1 MFGFFGNHTYFCILF
16 TNSVS
21 IHDTDFKKSL
31 QKIWFSQKI
40 HLLLYPIQKQK
51 QFLFY
56 ERFIRCITDPQH
68 HY

>member
-31 QKIWFSQKI
+31 QKIV
-40 HLLLYPIQKQK
+40 LLLYPIQKQETI
-51 QFLFY
+51 LFY
-56 ERFIRCITDPQH
+56 EHFIRCITDPQY